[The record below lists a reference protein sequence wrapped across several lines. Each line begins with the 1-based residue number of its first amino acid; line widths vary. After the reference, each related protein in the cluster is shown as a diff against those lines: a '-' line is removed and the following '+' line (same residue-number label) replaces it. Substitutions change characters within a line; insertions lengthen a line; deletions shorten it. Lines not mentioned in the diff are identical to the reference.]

1 MEINDISYK
10 VIGCAMKVHNELGTG
25 FQEVIYQRALKI
37 ELTEAGLSFQREV
50 EMPIYYK
57 GEIIGERRVD
67 FLVEEKM
74 MVELKAIS
82 EILPVHQTQAVNYL
96 EAYHLADGLL
106 INFGALKLEYHRVY
120 NNRLTG
126 KNQSW
131 KTDK

>member
-50 EMPIYYK
+50 EMPIHYK

-82 EILPVHQTQAVNYL
+82 ELLPVHQTQAVNYL

-131 KTDK
+131 KSDK

>member
-1 MEINDISYK
+1 MEMNDISYK

-50 EMPIYYK
+50 EMPIYCK

-106 INFGALKLEYHRVY
+106 INFGALKLEYHRIY

>member
-37 ELTEAGLSFQREV
+37 ELKEAGLSFQREV

-126 KNQSW
+126 KNESW

>member
-96 EAYHLADGLL
+96 EAYLLADGLL
-106 INFGALKLEYHRVY
+106 INFGALKLEYHRIY